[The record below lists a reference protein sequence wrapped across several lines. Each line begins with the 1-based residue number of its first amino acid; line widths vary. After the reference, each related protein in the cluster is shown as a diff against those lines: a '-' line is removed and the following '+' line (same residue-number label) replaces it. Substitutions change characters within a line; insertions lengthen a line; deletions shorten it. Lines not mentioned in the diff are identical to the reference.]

1 VTGSHPLVSIII
13 PAFNAGT
20 FLAAAL
26 DSLLLQS
33 YEHIE
38 IVIVDD
44 GSSDDTAA
52 IGARYAEA
60 SSRVRLVALS
70 PNRGVAKAREAAVV
84 ASHGDYLWFVDADD
98 QWSDDAVQVMLSAA
112 TSSAADVVVAGAEY
126 VFTNGSVKPVGAVL
140 PSEPMSGES
149 AFRLFLTGDVTGHL
163 WNKLFRG
170 SLARSIRFTP
180 AQVHSDQAMVA
191 QLIAGATS
199 VVAIEA
205 VVYRYVLRAGSIIRS
220 GTPRLES
227 LQLVAAAVETAAR
240 QCQPRLLDSREYR
253 YYRLWFLALSS
264 LKDATSGVY
273 AGPQAAQHLA
283 SARQQITL
291 GGLVLL
297 ARRRD
302 LKRLVLAGS
311 AKISV
316 PLYRRVVS
324 RANARS

>member
-1 VTGSHPLVSIII
+1 MTGSHPLVSIVV
-13 PAFNAGT
+13 PAFNAGP
-20 FLAAAL
+20 FLATAI
-26 DSLLLQS
+26 DSLLRQS
-33 YEHIE
+33 YEQIE

-44 GSSDDTAA
+44 GSTDDTAEIA
-52 IGARYAEA
+52 SRYAEA
-60 SSRVRLVALS
+60 SSRVRFVALL
-70 PNRGVAKAREAAVV
+70 PNGGVAKAREAAVL

-98 QWSDDAVQVMLSAA
+98 HWSDDAVRVMLSTAV
-112 TSSAADVVVAGAEY
+112 SSAADVVVAGAEY
-126 VFTNGSVKPVGAVL
+126 VFTDGSVKPVGSVL
-140 PSEPMSGES
+140 PSEPMSREG

-163 WNKLFRG
+163 WNKLFRS
-170 SLARSIRFTP
+170 SLVRGIQFTP
-180 AQVHSDQAMVA
+180 AKVHSDQAMVA

-227 LQLVAAAVETAAR
+227 LQLVATAVETAAQR
-240 QCQPRLLDSREYR
+240 CQPRLLDSREYR

-264 LKDATSGVY
+264 LKDATSGAY
-273 AGPQAAQHLA
+273 SGQQAAQHLA
-283 SARQQITL
+283 SARRQITL

-302 LKRLVLAGS
+302 LKRLALAGS
-311 AKISV
+311 AKISM
-316 PLYRRVVS
+316 PLYRRMMS